1 MQMRRMACVV
11 IVCCLLIGTTV
22 IPASATEVLP
32 LSEEQFQIG
41 TVNPLATNSFSI
53 TIPANSKVRAN
64 SSFSMMVG
72 ETITIKAS
80 YAPFS
85 ADVDIGFIAP
95 DGRFYYISVTG
106 GSIDQTIQV
115 SQSGLYTLQI
125 RNNSDAE
132 IEIAGFVNY

>member
-1 MQMRRMACVV
+1 MQIRRIACMV
-11 IVCCLLIGTTV
+11 IVCCLLGMTV
-22 IPASATEVLP
+22 IPASATEALP
-32 LSEEQFQIG
+32 LPEEQFQMSA
-41 TVNPLATNSFSI
+41 VNPLATNSFSI

-95 DGRFYYISVTG
+95 DGNFYYIPVTG

-125 RNNSDAE
+125 RNNYDAE
-132 IEIAGFVNY
+132 IEITGFVNY

>member
-1 MQMRRMACVV
+1 MQMRRIACVV

-85 ADVDIGFIAP
+85 SDVDIGFIAP
-95 DGRFYYISVTG
+95 DGRFYYFKSLAEAKGIPY
-106 GSIDQTIQV
+106 QTLIN
-115 SQSGLYTLQI
+115 LYLRDCADNQRQLQM
-125 RNNSDAE
+125 SWQ
-132 IEIAGFVNY
+132 

>member
-1 MQMRRMACVV
+1 
-11 IVCCLLIGTTV
+11 
-22 IPASATEVLP
+22 
-32 LSEEQFQIG
+32 
-41 TVNPLATNSFSI
+41 
-53 TIPANSKVRAN
+53 
-64 SSFSMMVG
+64 MMVG

>member
-1 MQMRRMACVV
+1 MQMRRIACVV

-22 IPASATEVLP
+22 IPASATEAFP
-32 LSEEQFQIG
+32 LSEEQFRIS

-85 ADVDIGFIAP
+85 SDVDIGFIAP